1 MSKQMVLKPR
11 MSEKTY
17 GLYQTGNTYVFLV
30 PSNANKL
37 TVAEAVQDQ
46 FNVSVISVRVLN
58 EKGKTKQS
66 YKKKFR
72 PLSGKRSDSK
82 KAYVKVKQGDN
93 IPVFAAVEEAEKKAA
108 KEEAKAKKKG
118 EDK

>member
-17 GLYQTGNTYVFLV
+17 GLYQNDNTYVFVV
-30 PSNANKL
+30 PSDANKM
-37 TVAEAVQDQ
+37 TVAEAVKVQ
-46 FNVSVISVRVLN
+46 FDVSVESVRILN

-72 PLSGKRSDSK
+72 PLSGKRTDKK
-82 KAYVKVKQGDN
+82 KAYVKVKKGDN
-93 IPVFAAVEEAEKKAA
+93 IPVFAAVEEAEKKVA
-108 KEEAKAKKKG
+108 KKEAKAKKKG
-118 EDK
+118 GDK